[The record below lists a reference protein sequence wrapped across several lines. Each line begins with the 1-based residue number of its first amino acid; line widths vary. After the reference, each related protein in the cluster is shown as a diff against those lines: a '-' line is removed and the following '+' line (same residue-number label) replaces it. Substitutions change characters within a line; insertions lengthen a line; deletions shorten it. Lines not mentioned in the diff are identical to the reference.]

1 MTASRA
7 WSQLRESRPVVGLG
21 RSVAGGPA
29 VASLLIG
36 AVVWEVVGRIA
47 DVRFF
52 PPLSDVLV
60 RLVEMTLDGLIL
72 ENLAASLVNLV
83 IGLAISVV
91 IGVSV
96 GMLMGAYPRVYGAL
110 DVYVYALLTAP
121 ALVFAPIFFSIF
133 GTDRA
138 SIVAVVVVY
147 TVFIIIINT
156 ADGIRAVPT
165 PLIQMARSFNAS
177 ERQILFRIM
186 LPAAMPM
193 IMTGLRLGTGRAVKG
208 MINGEMF
215 IAVVGLG
222 RVVSQ
227 AGGRFD
233 GASVLAILIVIIVVA
248 LIAIRLVQA
257 LDKRLTSWLPDTA
270 RGA

>member
-1 MTASRA
+1 MSTVQASQFGYRRGIA
-7 WSQLRESRPVVGLG
+7 LLG
-21 RSVAGGPA
+21 RSIATAPGAISLA
-29 VASLLIG
+29 VG
-36 AVVWEVVGRIA
+36 AVLWEVIGRVA
-47 DVRFF
+47 EVRFF
-52 PPLSDVLV
+52 PPLSNVLV
-60 RLVEMTLDGLIL
+60 RLVEMTGDGLIL
-72 ENLAASLVNLV
+72 ESLAASLANLV
-83 IGLAISVV
+83 LGLAISVV
-91 IGVSV
+91 GGVAV
-96 GMLMGAYPRVYGAL
+96 GALMGAYPRVYGAL

-138 SIVAVVVVY
+138 SIVAVIVVY
-147 TVFIIIINT
+147 TVFIIIVNT
-156 ADGIRAVPT
+156 ADGIRSVSP

-177 ERQILFRIM
+177 DRQILFRIM

-193 IMTGLRLGTGRAVKG
+193 ILTGIRLGTGRAVKG

-233 GASVLAILIVIIVVA
+233 GESVLAILLVIIVVA
-248 LIAIRLVQA
+248 LVAVRLVQV
-257 LDKRLTSWLPDTA
+257 LDRRLTSWVPETA